1 MAIVKVGQ
9 IKKSLDKA
17 IAYITRDDKTRDKDF
32 VSASW
37 VFPHDPQIKDPKKL
51 AEAMIRDNENS
62 MAGIKENTTLAR
74 HIIQSFPPN
83 DDISPETAHG
93 LGLEFAARL
102 SDNGAYKYVIATHV
116 DRHHIHNHIIMC
128 NTNSYTHYKMRLD
141 KNTLMKRWTPISDEL
156 CQEYGY
162 SVSPRHG
169 QASDNDKKPTTWL
182 RSSDY
187 YASLKG
193 EGHKQR
199 IRDMIDRACT
209 QAHTFIEFK
218 ETLRLYQVEATIRGN
233 HITYTDM
240 DTGRKYRDN
249 RLGIAYDE
257 ASVMMKLNHHA
268 LKHISVNQK
277 LVDMENPEKIRLI
290 IPHTKGEKR
299 ITIPKTM
306 TVRTGQTIRIYFGQD
321 THIPIC
327 DRQGKGGGKMSMH
340 DLFTA
345 FGQPAQTW
353 NDLKNVNRNMPQI
366 EFHGTSGKQEKWV
379 KHQMRVA
386 REISQ
391 QATVLSLI
399 AQNKGDVNHAI
410 KELTTQ
416 LQQADETLTSV
427 MIARQEVISRI
438 SLDEDNEDAE
448 IQLFELDEQMSK
460 LEDAI
465 STLNERV
472 HAIQSTSHEQN
483 QSHYPRFSR

>member
-9 IKKSLDKA
+9 IKKSLNKA
-17 IAYITRDDKTRDKDF
+17 IAYITRDDKTCNKEF
-32 VSASW
+32 ISSSW
-37 VFPHDPQIKDPKKL
+37 IFIGDQRLKDPHLL
-51 AEAMIRDNENS
+51 ADAMMRDNKNS

-74 HIIQSFPPN
+74 HIIQSFDPKDNIEP
-83 DDISPETAHG
+83 DIAHN
-93 LGLEFAARL
+93 LGLEFAQRL
-102 SDNGAYKYVIATHV
+102 SENEAYKYVIATHV
-116 DRHHIHNHIIMC
+116 DRAHVHNHIIIC
-128 NTNSYTHYKMRLD
+128 NTNEKTHYKMRMD
-141 KNTLMKRWTPISDEL
+141 KNTLMKQWTPISDEL

-162 SVSPRHG
+162 SVSPHHG
-169 QASDNDKKPTTWL
+169 QNTQTSENPTTWL

-193 EGHKQR
+193 EGQKQR

-209 QAHTFIEFK
+209 KARTFIELK
-218 ETLRLYQVEATIRGN
+218 EQLRKYQVEATVRGT
-233 HITYTDM
+233 HITYTDLT
-240 DTGRKYRDN
+240 TGRKYRAN

-268 LKHISVNQK
+268 LKHISANQK

-306 TVRTGQTIRIYFGQD
+306 TVRTGKTIRIYFGQD
-321 THIPIC
+321 THIPIS
-327 DRQGKGGGKMSMH
+327 DRQGKGVGKMSMH
-340 DLFTA
+340 DLFAA

-353 NDLKNVNRNMPQI
+353 YDLKNVNRNMPQI

-379 KHQMRVA
+379 KHQMRVT

-399 AQNKGDVNHAI
+399 AQNKGDVNQAI